1 MKTKNILLLGAL
13 ALVGYLVYRKYSKP
27 KAKIVEPQ
35 VDESVDVEEPKKTI
49 VLDLRQKP
57 RLNRRQ
63 KYLESFQ
70 KGFDARQQSTIAPPM
85 VTIKPF
91 VNDL

>member
-13 ALVGYLVYRKYSKP
+13 AFVGYLIYKRAKKP
-27 KAKIVEPQ
+27 KATIVEPQ
-35 VDESVDVEEPKKTI
+35 VDEVSVEEPKKTI
-49 VLDLRQKP
+49 VLDLRQAPK
-57 RLNRRQ
+57 LNRRQ

-70 KGFDARQQSTIAPPM
+70 KGYDTRQESTIAPSM

>member
-13 ALVGYLVYRKYSKP
+13 ALVGYMIYKRAKKP
-27 KAKIVEPQ
+27 KASIVEPQ
-35 VDESVDVEEPKKTI
+35 VDESANLEDKKTI
-49 VLDLRQKP
+49 VLDLRQQP
-57 RLNRRQ
+57 RLNKRQ
-63 KYLESFQ
+63 RYLESFQ
-70 KGFDARQQSTIAPPM
+70 KGYDARQQSTIAPPM

>member
-1 MKTKNILLLGAL
+1 MKTKNILLLGGL
-13 ALVGYLVYRKYSKP
+13 ALVGYLIYKRAKKP
-27 KAKIVEPQ
+27 KATIVEPQ
-35 VDESVDVEEPKKTI
+35 VDEVNVEEPKKTI
-49 VLDLRQKP
+49 VLDLRQQP

-63 KYLESFQ
+63 KYLQSFQ
-70 KGFDARQQSTIAPPM
+70 KGYDARQESTIAPPM

>member
-13 ALVGYLVYRKYSKP
+13 ALVGYMIYKRAKKP
-27 KAKIVEPQ
+27 KTSIVEPQ
-35 VDESVDVEEPKKTI
+35 VDESANLEDKKTI
-49 VLDLRQKP
+49 VLDLRQQP
-57 RLNRRQ
+57 RLNKRQ
-63 KYLESFQ
+63 RYLESFQ
-70 KGFDARQQSTIAPPM
+70 KGYDARQQSTIAPPM

>member
-1 MKTKNILLLGAL
+1 MKTRNILLLGAL
-13 ALVGYLVYRKYSKP
+13 AFVGYLIYKRAKKP
-27 KAKIVEPQ
+27 KATIVEPQ
-35 VDESVDVEEPKKTI
+35 VNDSANVEEKKTI

-57 RLNRRQ
+57 KLNRRQ
-63 KYLESFQ
+63 KYLASFQ
-70 KGFDARQQSTIAPPM
+70 KGYDARRESTIAPPM

>member
-13 ALVGYLVYRKYSKP
+13 ALVGYMIYKRAKKP
-27 KAKIVEPQ
+27 KASIVEPQ
-35 VDESVDVEEPKKTI
+35 VDESANLEEKKTI
-49 VLDLRQKP
+49 VLDLRQQP
-57 RLNRRQ
+57 RLNKRQ
-63 KYLESFQ
+63 RYLKSFQ
-70 KGFDARQQSTIAPPM
+70 KGYDARQQSTIAPPM

>member
-1 MKTKNILLLGAL
+1 MKTEKLLIIGGLAFLGFFI
-13 ALVGYLVYRKYSKP
+13 YKKYKKP
-27 KAKIVEPQ
+27 KATIVEPK
-35 VDESVDVEEPKKTI
+35 VEEDKVTQDMKTI

-57 RLNRRQ
+57 MQTKRQ
-63 KYLESFQ
+63 KFLESFQ
-70 KGFDARQQSTIAPPM
+70 KGYDARQGSTIAPPM